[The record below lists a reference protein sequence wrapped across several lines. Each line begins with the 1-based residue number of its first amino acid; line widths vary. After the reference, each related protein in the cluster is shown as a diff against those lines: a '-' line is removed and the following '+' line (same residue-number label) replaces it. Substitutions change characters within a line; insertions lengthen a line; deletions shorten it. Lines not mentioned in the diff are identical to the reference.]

1 MFDAKSIQIDFMPA
15 VLHTDS
21 LTSHSMRL
29 QEQNFIAEDVCHKN
43 LFSKDKSKDVVWG
56 GPGVGKIHGDKVE
69 MGLIYFAMS
78 LFSRGLGQRFI

>member
-43 LFSKDKSKDVVWG
+43 LFSKDKSKDVV
-56 GPGVGKIHGDKVE
+56 
-69 MGLIYFAMS
+69 
-78 LFSRGLGQRFI
+78 